1 VDIDTNRLFRTEVET
16 MSQYVHENLL
26 ALLAFS
32 ADGPDCCLVYSF
44 IPNGS
49 LEARLACEV
58 SAVLLMVNHIT
69 CILIKIM
76 HYREEVHRYSGI
88 KD

>member
-1 VDIDTNRLFRTEVET
+1 MSNSSCSLYFKVNVDIDINRLFRTEVET
-16 MSQYVHENLL
+16 MSHYVHENLL

-32 ADGPDCCLVYSF
+32 ADGPACCLVYSF

-58 SAVLLMVNHIT
+58 LT
-69 CILIKIM
+69 ILK
-76 HYREEVHRYSGI
+76 Y
-88 KD
+88 

>member
-1 VDIDTNRLFRTEVET
+1 MTIMSNSSCSLIFKVNVDIDINRLFRTEVET
-16 MSQYVHENLL
+16 MSHYVHENLL

-32 ADGPDCCLVYSF
+32 ADGPACCLVYSF

-58 SAVLLMVNHIT
+58 LT
-69 CILIKIM
+69 ILK
-76 HYREEVHRYSGI
+76 Y
-88 KD
+88 

>member
-1 VDIDTNRLFRTEVET
+1 
-16 MSQYVHENLL
+16 MSKYVHENLL
-26 ALLAFS
+26 ALLAYS

-58 SAVLLMVNHIT
+58 INLPENQIT
-69 CILIKIM
+69 FTKYKAN
-76 HYREEVHRYSGI
+76 YREEVRHYSGI
-88 KD
+88 KDLMSLMVFLKVLLTCIIV